1 MYFSKIELPISL
13 LSSKG
18 ELDLYDEHQFIWD
31 LLPEDKNAKR
41 DFLYRR
47 CESKDQLV
55 YYLLSERKPENMPD
69 DVKLKSQLYEP
80 RLAEGDR
87 LFFDLRVNAVKTI
100 KDAGVG
106 KQRKRRD
113 VIEARIDYYK
123 KFYPNPKDRPSNFF
137 IHNEAGFMWL
147 NQQAERHGFAV
158 NSKEVFVENHQFHD
172 VEKTANRNLR
182 HFTSFDIQ
190 GRLRVTEPDK
200 FIKDVLFHG
209 FGRSK
214 AFGCGL
220 MLVRRI

>member
-1 MYFSKIELPISL
+1 MYFSKIELSKSL
-13 LSSKG
+13 LSPKG
-18 ELDLYDEHQFIWD
+18 ELDLYTEHQFIWD

-47 CESKDQLV
+47 CESKNQLI

-87 LFFDLRVNAVKTI
+87 LFFDLRVNAVRTI

-113 VIEARIDYYK
+113 VIESRIDHYK
-123 KFYPNPKDRPSNFF
+123 KIYPNPKDRPSNHF
-137 IHNEAGFMWL
+137 IHCEAGFMWL
-147 NQQAERHGFAV
+147 NQQAEKYGFTV
-158 NSKEVFVENHQFHD
+158 KSTEVSVENHQFHKVRKNGD
-172 VEKTANRNLR
+172 PNVKQ
-182 HFTSFDIQ
+182 FTSCDIQ
-190 GRLRVTEPDK
+190 GQLQIVQPDK
-200 FIKDVLFHG
+200 FIKNVLFNG
-209 FGRSK
+209 LGRAK

-220 MLVRRI
+220 MLVRKI